1 MIRMLDTAKY
11 DPLSPKT
18 LDDIVGNKAVW
29 LSLHNAI
36 QDNSASNIVL
46 VGPPGCGK
54 SLFLRLALK
63 NRLHLHI
70 ECTANAGLRD
80 VRDSIHIFACGAKSD
95 SRLRWVVF
103 EHADMLT
110 ADTQAF
116 LRRMLETTA
125 ETTRF
130 VFECRDVGAISEPIL
145 SRASII
151 NVAAPDETEIMYEI
165 KRRAGFSIP
174 DPIVGEICALSY
186 GNLRTAIMYTLAFKH
201 CGIDFC
207 KKEIDV
213 LLAARPEDSD
223 PAKWVTWAI
232 KCEDTCRTN
241 GIDLRYIL
249 RLGWPNN
256 PIVHNT
262 CATWS
267 RLGGTSPR
275 TLFFDCIFQVS
286 CARGC

>member
-1 MIRMLDTAKY
+1 MLDSISY
-11 DPLSPKT
+11 DPYTPRCV
-18 LDDIVGNKAVW
+18 DDIVGNNTAWKM
-29 LSLHNAI
+29 LEGAI
-36 QDNSASNIVL
+36 TADKASNLVI

-54 SLFLRLALK
+54 SLFLRFALTSRR
-63 NRLHLHI
+63 NLHI
-70 ECTANAGLRD
+70 ECTANSGLRD

-110 ADTQAF
+110 SDTQAF

-145 SRASII
+145 SRATIV
-151 NVAAPDETEIMYEI
+151 NVSAPDETEIMYEI

-201 CGIDFC
+201 CGIEFC
-207 KKEIDV
+207 KKELDV
-213 LLAARPEDSD
+213 LLAQRPDDSD
-223 PAKWVTWAI
+223 PEKWVAWSI

-241 GIDLRYIL
+241 GIDLRDIL

-275 TLFFDCIFQVS
+275 TLFFDCIFQIS
-286 CARGC
+286 CERGC